1 MRFAVEAWATEYG
14 SPVEVE
20 QLELSEDKIDCEIE
34 RPADKWEPLMPAPQV
49 APDRVL
55 FTDGVRRIDAR
66 VWVDDEAGK
75 SRPGV
80 CATYAAGAVCCDGR
94 AKLIDFKVERGFFSA
109 VREATSIDCKHGT
122 YKVRRAEGDA
132 PEQLWLAIQQRMG
145 ELEATI
151 AASVDAELV
160 VVDGPLKGGQ
170 SLSNAVGYIK
180 THHVSYLPPG
190 VVGVVARLQ
199 PGQRTPLFLTLG
211 RWGRF
216 SWYLRLPGSGAGH
229 PWSGVVRCETS
240 ADHETGAAI
249 SLADQVSAALPRF
262 ASHEHKDPRAP
273 QNLYPIAGL
282 ERDLRRRLGDP
293 ALLYRSLRI
302 AARTQLLASGADL
315 SPETVQSET
324 V

>member
-14 SPVEVE
+14 SPMEID
-20 QLELSEDKIDCEIE
+20 QLEISEDKIDCEVE
-34 RPADKWEPLMPAPQV
+34 RAADKWEPITPADQV

-66 VWVDDEAGK
+66 VWIDDEAGQ

-94 AKLIDFKVERGFFSA
+94 AKLIDFQVERGFFSA
-109 VREATSIDCKHGT
+109 VRDATSIECRHGT
-122 YKVRRAEGDA
+122 YEVRRADGDA

-145 ELEATI
+145 EVEAKI
-151 AASVDAELV
+151 AANVDAELV

-170 SLSNAVGYIK
+170 SLPNAVGYVK
-180 THHVSYLPPG
+180 THHVSYLPQALSG
-190 VVGVVARLQ
+190 IVARLE

-216 SWYLRLPGSGAGH
+216 SWYLKLPGGPGGH
-229 PWSGVVRCETS
+229 PWSGVVRCETA
-240 ADHETGAAI
+240 ADHETTAAI
-249 SLADQVSAALPRF
+249 ALAEKVSAALPRF

-293 ALLYRSLRI
+293 ALLYRSLRL
-302 AARTQLLASGADL
+302 AARAQDARSLTA
-315 SPETVQSET
+315 
-324 V
+324 

>member
-1 MRFAVEAWATEYG
+1 MKFAVEAWATEYG
-14 SPVEVE
+14 SPMESE
-20 QLELSEDKIDCEIE
+20 MLELSEDKIDLEVE
-34 RPADKWEPLMPAPQV
+34 LPTDKWKPLRPEAQV
-49 APDRVL
+49 APDRML

-66 VWVDDEAGK
+66 VWIDDESGQ

-94 AKLIDFKVERGFFSA
+94 AKLLDFTVERGFFSA
-109 VREATSIDCKHGT
+109 VRDASSIECKHVT
-122 YKVRRAEGDA
+122 YKVRRADGDA

-145 ELEATI
+145 ELEAKI

-170 SLSNAVGYIK
+170 SLPNAVGYVK
-180 THHVSYLPPG
+180 THHVSYLPAT
-190 VVGVVARLQ
+190 VSGVVAQLQ

-216 SWYLRLPGSGAGH
+216 SWYLKLPGGAAGH
-229 PWSGVVRCETS
+229 PWSGVVRCETA
-240 ADHETGAAI
+240 ADHETSAAI
-249 SLADQVSAALPRF
+249 ALADKVSAALPRF

-293 ALLYRSLRI
+293 ALLYRGLRI
-302 AARTQLLASGADL
+302 AAAEQAPSQPPDALTA
-315 SPETVQSET
+315 
-324 V
+324 

>member
-14 SPVEVE
+14 SPMEAE
-20 QLELSEDKIDCEIE
+20 MLELSEDKVDLEVE
-34 RPADKWEPLMPAPQV
+34 RPIDRWEPLSPPPQV
-49 APDRVL
+49 APERML

-66 VWVDDEAGK
+66 VWIDDESGQ

-80 CATYAAGAVCCDGR
+80 CATYAAGAVCCDGK
-94 AKLIDFKVERGFFSA
+94 AKLIDFTVERGFFSA
-109 VREATSIDCKHGT
+109 VRDASSIECKHAT
-122 YKVRRAEGDA
+122 YKVRRADGDT

-145 ELEATI
+145 ELEAKI

-170 SLSNAVGYIK
+170 SLPNAVGYVK
-180 THHVSYLPPG
+180 THHVSYLPAT
-190 VVGVVARLQ
+190 VSGVVARLQ
-199 PGQRTPLFLTLG
+199 PGNRTPVFLTLG

-216 SWYLRLPGSGAGH
+216 SWYLKLPGGPGGH

-240 ADHETGAAI
+240 ADHETSAAI
-249 SLADQVSAALPRF
+249 ALADKVSAALPRF

-293 ALLYRSLRI
+293 ALLYRGLRI
-302 AARTQLLASGADL
+302 AASLQTASPDVLTA
-315 SPETVQSET
+315 
-324 V
+324 

>member
-14 SPVEVE
+14 SPMEIE
-20 QLELSEDKIDCEIE
+20 QLELSEDKIDCEVE
-34 RPADKWEPLMPAPQV
+34 RPTDRWEPLTPPPQV

-66 VWVDDEAGK
+66 VWIHDEAGQ

-109 VREATSIDCKHGT
+109 VRDAGSIECKHGT
-122 YKVRRAEGDA
+122 YQVRRAEGDA

-145 ELEATI
+145 ELEGKI

-170 SLSNAVGYIK
+170 SLPNAVGYVK

-199 PGQRTPLFLTLG
+199 PGQRTPVFLTLG

-216 SWYLRLPGSGAGH
+216 SWYLKLPGSGAGH
-229 PWSGVVRCETS
+229 PWSGVVRCETA
-240 ADHETGAAI
+240 ADHETSAAI
-249 SLADQVSAALPRF
+249 ALADKVSAALPRF
-262 ASHEHKDPRAP
+262 ASQEHKDPRAP

-293 ALLYRSLRI
+293 ALLYRGLRI
-302 AARTQLLASGADL
+302 AARAQAVSADTEPT
-315 SPETVQSET
+315 PETV
-324 V
+324 

>member
-14 SPVEVE
+14 SPMEIE
-20 QLELSEDKIDCEIE
+20 QLELSADKIDCEVE
-34 RPADKWEPLMPAPQV
+34 RPVAAWEPLTSAAQAAPE
-49 APDRVL
+49 RVL

-66 VWVDDEAGK
+66 VWVDDEAGQ

-94 AKLIDFKVERGFFSA
+94 AKLVDFTVERGFFSA
-109 VREATSIDCKHGT
+109 VRGASSIECKHGT

-145 ELEATI
+145 ELEAKI
-151 AASVDAELV
+151 AAAIDAELV

-170 SLSNAVGYIK
+170 SLPNAVGYVK
-180 THHVSYLPPG
+180 THHVSYLPPS
-190 VVGVVARLQ
+190 VGGTVAQLKA
-199 PGQRTPLFLTLG
+199 GQRTPLFLTLG

-216 SWYLRLPGSGAGH
+216 SWYLKLPGGGAGH

-249 SLADQVSAALPRF
+249 ALADKVSAALPRF
-262 ASHEHKDPRAP
+262 ASQEHKDPRAP

-293 ALLYRSLRI
+293 ALLYRGLRV
-302 AARTQLLASGADL
+302 AARVEAPASLAGAAAQ
-315 SPETVQSET
+315 TG
-324 V
+324 

>member
-14 SPVEVE
+14 SPMEVE
-20 QLELSEDKIDCEIE
+20 QLELSEDKIDCEVE
-34 RPADKWEPLMPAPQV
+34 RTVDSWEPITPQDKG

-66 VWVDDEAGK
+66 VWVDDEAGQ

-80 CATYAAGAVCCDGR
+80 CATYAAGAVCCDGK

-109 VREATSIDCKHGT
+109 VRDASSIECKHGV
-122 YKVRRAEGDA
+122 YEVRRADGDA

-145 ELEATI
+145 ELEAKI
-151 AASVDAELV
+151 AASIDAELV

-170 SLSNAVGYIK
+170 SLPNAVGYVK
-180 THHVSYLPPG
+180 THHVSYLPPTLSG
-190 VVGVVARLQ
+190 VVSRLR

-216 SWYLRLPGSGAGH
+216 SWYLKLPGGSGGH
-229 PWSGVVRCETS
+229 PWSGVVRCEAS

-249 SLADQVSAALPRF
+249 ALAAKVSAALPRF
-262 ASHEHKDPRAP
+262 ASEEHKDPRAP

-293 ALLYRSLRI
+293 ALLYRGLRV
-302 AARTQLLASGADL
+302 AAASQRPTSIGAPGDAAL
-315 SPETVQSET
+315 TR
-324 V
+324 